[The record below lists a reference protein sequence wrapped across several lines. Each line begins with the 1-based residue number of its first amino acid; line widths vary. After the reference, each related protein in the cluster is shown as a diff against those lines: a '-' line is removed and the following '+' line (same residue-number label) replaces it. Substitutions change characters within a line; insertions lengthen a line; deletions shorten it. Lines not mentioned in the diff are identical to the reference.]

1 MAAGQILSC
10 AIRRAHVTL
19 SSRPSH
25 TGLAVREEVAMKV
38 RFYGFSWDFRGVD
51 EVGFGD
57 LVGRLRAGTED
68 VDAAGEPGE
77 MGGYFHTGYR

>member
-1 MAAGQILSC
+1 
-10 AIRRAHVTL
+10 
-19 SSRPSH
+19 
-25 TGLAVREEVAMKV
+25 MKV